1 MNSSVKVSVIVPVYN
16 SEKHLRQCLDS
27 ILDQTLKEIEVICV
41 DDGSTDASPEI
52 LEEYRKR
59 DSRLQV
65 LHQEN
70 LYAGVA
76 RNNGMAQAVGEYLV
90 FWDSDDYFDLS
101 ALEKMYGKAVSD
113 QADVCICDGRQ
124 FYEGIQFE
132 TAGGMYLARKY
143 LPETIPF
150 SAKEAQDVIL
160 NIINTAPWNKMFL
173 RSYIERIG
181 IRFQPIRTG
190 NDMFFIECALALA
203 DRITVVDE
211 PLVCYRRN
219 QATSLVGTLDKS
231 PTAAIDAW
239 IAIHDELKKRNAFPK
254 KSFYNRLMVNLVYM
268 FRNASSSFV
277 SFREEL
283 LYLQS
288 EGIQRLSLEEVDDS
302 DFYDPW
308 YAECLEHI
316 RKDTPEDFMAYLFH
330 FTYIKLTEGNAK
342 RLMQQ
347 QKAKDAAAKLKS
359 EKAEHKAA
367 TARLEKAAAEAD
379 AQITS
384 LRKDVKQLEAFL
396 QELNAEL
403 KKAKEAWPYKLANL
417 FRRHRR

>member
-1 MNSSVKVSVIVPVYN
+1 MSTSVKVSVIVPVYN

-27 ILDQTLKEIEVICV
+27 ILDQTLREIEVICV

-52 LEEYRKR
+52 LEEYQKR
-59 DSRLQV
+59 DSRLHV
-65 LHQEN
+65 LHQQN
-70 LYAGVA
+70 QYAGVA
-76 RNNGMAQAVGEYLV
+76 RNNGMAQATGDYLV
-90 FWDSDDYFDLS
+90 FWDSDDYFDPS
-101 ALEKMYGKAVSD
+101 ALEKMYEKATAD
-113 QADVCICDGRQ
+113 QADVCLCDGKQ

-150 SAKEAQDVIL
+150 SAKDVKDVIL

-219 QATSLVGTLDKS
+219 QSTSLVGTLDKS

-239 IAIHDELKKRNAFPK
+239 IAIHDELKARNAFPE
-254 KSFYNRLMVNLVYM
+254 KSFYNRLMVNLIYM
-268 FRNASSSFV
+268 FRNASGSFAA
-277 SFREEL
+277 FREEL

-288 EGIQRLSLEEVDDS
+288 EGIQRLSLEKVNDS

-308 YAECLEHI
+308 YAECLAHI
-316 RKDTPEDFMAYLFH
+316 KSDTPEDFMAYLFH
-330 FTYIKLTEGNAK
+330 YTYIKLTEGNAK
-342 RLMQQ
+342 RLLQK
-347 QKAKDAAAKLKS
+347 QKAKEAGAKLKS
-359 EKAEHKAA
+359 EKAGHKADI
-367 TARLEKAAAEAD
+367 ARMEKAAAEAN
-379 AQITS
+379 AEITS
-384 LRKDVKQLEAFL
+384 LRKDVKQLETFL
-396 QELNAEL
+396 QELNTEL
-403 KKAKEAWPYKLANL
+403 KKAKEVWPYKIANL
-417 FRRHRR
+417 FHRKRR